1 MVTPYQVY
9 VSYRKAKPS
18 KKEPRIPSEEIYRN
32 RLGTKTLWFLDRCAG
47 YFNTIYSNIDIDTY
61 MKIGFDTYKNFTY
74 RQLLEPKVL
83 NAYKI
88 LDKRRK
94 RTVKTSN
101 NSILNSFGYIELPL
115 LNYCKLLDGK
125 QKQILSDY
133 NKGYIDSVIVV
144 YCMHHKLVT
153 FNDIEEDYLYNIV
166 NQYNDWV
173 KLMFKFEKY
182 IEELDTERKFI

>member
-1 MVTPYQVY
+1 M
-9 VSYRKAKPS
+9 A
-18 KKEPRIPSEEIYRN
+18 
-32 RLGTKTLWFLDRCAG
+32 
-47 YFNTIYSNIDIDTY
+47 
-61 MKIGFDTYKNFTY
+61 IGFKTYKNFAY

-88 LDKRRK
+88 YDKRRK
-94 RTVKTSN
+94 RTVKSSN
-101 NSILNSFGYIELPL
+101 NLILNSFSCVDVPL
-115 LNYCKLLDGK
+115 LNYCKLYDGK

-133 NKGYIDSVIVV
+133 NTGRIDSVVVV

-173 KLMFKFEKY
+173 KLMFKFESY